1 MRLLA
6 MLLLM
11 AWTTLPV
18 LAARK
23 VTVGELKQT
32 LDGAHGSSDAHLARR
47 LRGLVLTE
55 RLGAPE
61 LERLEAALPGVKS
74 RQALTLLADISAF
87 LDAPALTG
95 NPASRPEME
104 AQLQM
109 VSLGVQ
115 YVKSVLPRLP
125 NFTATR
131 ETWRYLEEKPVGPN
145 GQESLL
151 TYEPMHYAGSAV
163 DTLLFRNG
171 RETVDP
177 PERAQTGRDLGGG
190 SLTTYGVFGP
200 ILGVVVGDA
209 IRGRLVWGRW
219 EQEADN
225 PVAVFLFAVP
235 KEKSHYQ
242 VEFCCFQFGKAANR
256 EFREYAAYHGEV
268 ALDPTTGTVLR
279 LQIVADM
286 EASAPILKSDILVDY
301 EPIVIAGTTYFCPV
315 RSVSLQV
322 EWERGTGFVQTS
334 LNDVA
339 FSKYHRFG
347 TESRVLTGGDG
358 ETP

>member
-11 AWTTLPV
+11 AWATLPV

-23 VTVGELKQT
+23 VTVVELKRT
-32 LDGAHGSSDAHLARR
+32 LDGAHGNSDAHLARR
-47 LRGLVLTE
+47 LSGLVLTE
-55 RLGAPE
+55 RLDAKE
-61 LERLEAALPGVKS
+61 LARWEAALPGAKS
-74 RQALTLLADISAF
+74 RQALTLLADMSGF
-87 LDAPALTG
+87 LDSPVLAG
-95 NPASRPEME
+95 NAASRPEME

-131 ETWRYLEEKPVGPN
+131 ETRRYHEEKPVGAN
-145 GQESLL
+145 GQE
-151 TYEPMHYAGSAV
+151 TMMPYEPMYYAGSAIE
-163 DTLLFRNG
+163 TLLFRNG
-171 RETVDP
+171 EETVDP
-177 PERAQTGRDLGGG
+177 QEMTQKGGAVRRT

-219 EQEADN
+219 EQDAGN
-225 PVAVFLFAVP
+225 PVAVFRFSVP

-242 VEFCCFQFGKAANR
+242 VEFCCFRLGKAGNR
-256 EFREYAAYHGEV
+256 EFREFAAYHGEV
-268 ALDPTTGTVLR
+268 ALDPITGTVLR

-286 EASAPILKSDILVDY
+286 EPSAPILKSGILVDY
-301 EPIVIAGTTYFCPV
+301 QPVVIAGTTYFCPV

-322 EWERGTGFVQTS
+322 EWERGTGSLQTS

-339 FSKYHRFG
+339 FSRYHMLG
-347 TESRVLTGGDG
+347 SESRVLTGDEG
-358 ETP
+358 EQH